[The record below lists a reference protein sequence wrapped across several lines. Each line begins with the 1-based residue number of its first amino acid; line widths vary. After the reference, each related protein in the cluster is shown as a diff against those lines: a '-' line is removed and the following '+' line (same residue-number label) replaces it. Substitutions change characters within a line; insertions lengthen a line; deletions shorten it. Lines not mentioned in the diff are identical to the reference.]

1 MIKTMVNKTLLLVED
16 DESHVELIKRSFESG
31 ENIYEIFNARNLA
44 EAKSLLIQV
53 NPDIILCDWRLPDGD
68 GIDLL
73 KFTNG
78 TETPPFVMM
87 TSYGNEKFAVEAI
100 KLGALDY
107 VVKSSE
113 TLNNME
119 YILNKS
125 LREWE
130 LIKINN
136 NMQAELKKNE
146 ELLAKIFN
154 NAVDIIFIKNTNK
167 EFISV
172 NNSFLQLFGLKLEEV
187 IGEKLELL
195 NINLNLPIVEET
207 DNRVLQGETVN
218 HTIEIIVKNNKMMLN
233 EIKSPLFDE
242 NEKIIGIFG
251 IARDVTEKELQ
262 KTELRKLSKAVEQSP
277 SGIII
282 TDEKGF
288 VQYANSRF
296 LQITKYE
303 EVDIIGKP
311 LKQPEQF
318 DINLKNWL
326 SIKPGEM
333 VSGEIFDIKKNGECF
348 WGYVAIAPITD
359 QNSKI
364 AGFVCVLEDT
374 TEKKEFEK
382 QLIEAKEEAVKA
394 DRLKSEFLAQMSHE
408 IRTPINAILSFSGLL
423 REELKD
429 KIDDDFK
436 SVFEFMELSG
446 KRIIRTI
453 DLLLNMSELQTGS
466 FKVKP
471 KKFDIQ
477 KRVLD
482 YIYHENINEANKKNI
497 KFEILNRLT
506 ENEVFC
512 DEYSTQQILS
522 VLAENAIKFTEKG
535 EVQIVVFKNQQH
547 NVVFEVRDTGI
558 GISEEYM
565 SNLFTPFSQEE
576 QGYSRRF
583 EGNGLGLAI
592 AKRYCDLN
600 NAKIKAKSKKG
611 FGTTFTVELPHN

>member
-1 MIKTMVNKTLLLVED
+1 MIKKTLILVED

-31 ENIYEIFNARNLA
+31 NDNFEILNARNLA
-44 EAKSLLIQV
+44 EAKNLLFQV

-68 GIDLL
+68 GIELL
-73 KFTNG
+73 KFMDNICK
-78 TETPPFVMM
+78 PPFVMM

-107 VVKSSE
+107 VVKSTE

-119 YILNKS
+119 YILNRS

-130 LIKINN
+130 LIQINN
-136 NMQAELKKNE
+136 NMHSELKKNE

-154 NAVDIIFIKNTNK
+154 DAVDIIFIKNTDR
-167 EFISV
+167 EYVSV
-172 NNSFLQLFGLKLEEV
+172 NNAFLKMFGLNLEDV
-187 IGEKLELL
+187 IGEKLDSL
-195 NINLNLPIVEET
+195 NINVDKLYIEDS
-207 DNRVLQGETVN
+207 DNRVLNGETINQTV
-218 HTIEIIVKNNKMMLN
+218 EIIVNNEKVMLN
-233 EIKSPLFDE
+233 EIKSPMVDE
-242 NEKIIGIFG
+242 KGEIFGIFG
-251 IARDVTEKELQ
+251 IGRDVTEKELQ
-262 KTELRKLSKAVEQSP
+262 KKELRKLSIAVEQSP

-282 TDEKGF
+282 TDEKGY
-288 VQYANSRF
+288 VQYVNSRF
-296 LQITKYE
+296 VQITGYE
-303 EVDIIGKP
+303 EADIIGKLP
-311 LKQPEQF
+311 KRPEKH
-318 DINLKNWL
+318 DENLSKWL
-326 SIKPGEM
+326 NIKPGEM
-333 VSGEIFDIKKNGECF
+333 WSGEIYDKKKNGDNY
-348 WGYVAIAPITD
+348 WGLLAVAPITD
-359 QNSKI
+359 QNNNV
-364 AGFVCVLEDT
+364 AGLVGVLEDT

-394 DRLKSEFLAQMSHE
+394 DQLKSEFLAQMSHE

-423 REELKD
+423 RDELKD
-429 KIDDDFK
+429 KIDSDFK
-436 SVFEFMELSG
+436 TVFEFMEISG

-466 FKVKP
+466 FKVAP
-471 KKFDIQ
+471 KKFNLQ

-482 YIYHENINEANKKNI
+482 YVYHENINEAKKKNLT
-497 KFEILNRLT
+497 FEIINRLT
-506 ENEVFC
+506 ENEVYA

-522 VLAENAIKFTEKG
+522 VLTENAIKFTEKG

-558 GISEEYM
+558 GISEEYL

-600 NAKIKAKSKKG
+600 NAKIKVKSKKG
-611 FGTTFTVELPHN
+611 IGTTFTVEFPNN

>member
-1 MIKTMVNKTLLLVED
+1 MVNKTLLLVED

>member
-1 MIKTMVNKTLLLVED
+1 MIKKTLLLVED

-31 ENIYEIFNARNLA
+31 NDNFEILNARNLA
-44 EAKSLLIQV
+44 EAKNLLFQV

-68 GIDLL
+68 GIELL
-73 KFTNG
+73 KFMDNICK
-78 TETPPFVMM
+78 PPFVMM

-107 VVKSSE
+107 VVKSTE

-119 YILNKS
+119 YILNRS

-130 LIKINN
+130 LIQINN
-136 NMQAELKKNE
+136 NMHSELKKNE

-154 NAVDIIFIKNTNK
+154 DAVDIIFIKNTDR
-167 EFISV
+167 EYVSV
-172 NNSFLQLFGLKLEEV
+172 NNAFLKMFGLNLEDV
-187 IGEKLELL
+187 IGEKLDSL
-195 NINLNLPIVEET
+195 NINVDKLYIEDS
-207 DNRVLQGETVN
+207 DNRVLNGETINQTV
-218 HTIEIIVKNNKMMLN
+218 EIIVNNEKVMLN
-233 EIKSPLFDE
+233 EIKSPMVDE
-242 NEKIIGIFG
+242 KGEIFGIFG
-251 IARDVTEKELQ
+251 IGRDVTEKELQ
-262 KTELRKLSKAVEQSP
+262 KKELRKLSIAVEQSP

-282 TDEKGF
+282 TDEKGY
-288 VQYANSRF
+288 VQYVNSRF
-296 LQITKYE
+296 VQITGYE
-303 EVDIIGKP
+303 EADIIGKLP
-311 LKQPEQF
+311 KRPEKH
-318 DINLKNWL
+318 DENLSKWL
-326 SIKPGEM
+326 NIKPGEM
-333 VSGEIFDIKKNGECF
+333 WSGEIYDKKKNGDNY
-348 WGYVAIAPITD
+348 WGLLAVAPITD
-359 QNSKI
+359 QNNNV
-364 AGFVCVLEDT
+364 AGLVGVLEDT

-394 DRLKSEFLAQMSHE
+394 DQLKSEFLAQMSHE

-423 REELKD
+423 RDELKD
-429 KIDDDFK
+429 KIDSDFK
-436 SVFEFMELSG
+436 TVFEFMEISG

-466 FKVKP
+466 FKVAP
-471 KKFDIQ
+471 KKFNLQ

-482 YIYHENINEANKKNI
+482 YVYHENINEAKKKNLT
-497 KFEILNRLT
+497 FEIINRLT
-506 ENEVFC
+506 ENEVYA

-522 VLAENAIKFTEKG
+522 VLTENAIKFTEKG

-558 GISEEYM
+558 GISEEYL

-600 NAKIKAKSKKG
+600 NAKIKVKSKKG
-611 FGTTFTVELPHN
+611 IGTTFTVEFPNN